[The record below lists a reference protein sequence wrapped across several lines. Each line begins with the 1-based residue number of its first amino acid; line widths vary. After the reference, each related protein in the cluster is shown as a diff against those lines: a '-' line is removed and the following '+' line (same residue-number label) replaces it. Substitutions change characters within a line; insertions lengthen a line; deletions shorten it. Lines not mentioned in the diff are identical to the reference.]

1 VGITALGCA
10 SIGSYTMTLL
20 VQKTLTNLDERS
32 MLEHQ
37 LMRFRFL
44 PVATSACILTLL
56 KIDTVNILFDKQ
68 YS

>member
-1 VGITALGCA
+1 
-10 SIGSYTMTLL
+10 MTLL

-56 KIDTVNILFDKQ
+56 KIDTVNMLFDKQ